1 MECMFS
7 PGQFI
12 LHGLSRV
19 FKLIVTRVNSC
30 NFRDV
35 NFIEYLCYLC
45 IVSKNSL
52 LNILFFDTCCT
63 QMLQSSLQSI
73 LYFMTMTLSCSV

>member
-35 NFIEYLCYLC
+35 NFIE
-45 IVSKNSL
+45 
-52 LNILFFDTCCT
+52 
-63 QMLQSSLQSI
+63 
-73 LYFMTMTLSCSV
+73 